1 MDIASLIG
9 LVLGI
14 VLVIGA
20 MVEQAGNVAGLSA
33 FVSYGSLMI
42 VLGGTIAATAIGFRV
57 NEILRVF
64 TLVKFVVTKPK
75 FVLHELVQDL
85 IDAAEAYRK
94 GPSELEKFTENVKNP
109 FIIDGLTF
117 IVMESN
123 MTIEKQFG
131 TKEKN
136 LDLIEKIMNLI

>member
-9 LVLGI
+9 LVLGV
-14 VLVIGA
+14 VLVVGA
-20 MVEQAGNVAGLSA
+20 MIQQAGDVASLA
-33 FVSYGSLMI
+33 NFVNYGSLMI

-85 IDAAEAYRK
+85 IDA
-94 GPSELEKFTENVKNP
+94 
-109 FIIDGLTF
+109 
-117 IVMESN
+117 
-123 MTIEKQFG
+123 
-131 TKEKN
+131 
-136 LDLIEKIMNLI
+136 

>member
-85 IDAAEAYRK
+85 IDAAEAY
-94 GPSELEKFTENVKNP
+94 
-109 FIIDGLTF
+109 
-117 IVMESN
+117 
-123 MTIEKQFG
+123 
-131 TKEKN
+131 
-136 LDLIEKIMNLI
+136 